1 MYDFTF
7 EDKFCKY
14 FVNLGQLYKEVLVSF
29 NTDKYLPRKTY
40 KISISLFYDEKLV
53 IEKVKKKKTLDQFAT
68 ECKLSR
74 HSWQLPCKII
84 TNGSIFNG
92 SEILFSKEYKYITTF
107 EFTRANN
114 ESDLYH
120 DVTFN

>member
-53 IEKVKKKKTLDQFAT
+53 IEKVKKKKKFLISLLQSANSVDTVGNFLA
-68 ECKLSR
+68 KL
-74 HSWQLPCKII
+74 
-84 TNGSIFNG
+84 
-92 SEILFSKEYKYITTF
+92 
-107 EFTRANN
+107 
-114 ESDLYH
+114 
-120 DVTFN
+120 

>member
-53 IEKVKKKKTLDQFAT
+53 IEKVKNKKLLISLLESANSVDTVGNFLA
-68 ECKLSR
+68 KL
-74 HSWQLPCKII
+74 
-84 TNGSIFNG
+84 
-92 SEILFSKEYKYITTF
+92 
-107 EFTRANN
+107 
-114 ESDLYH
+114 
-120 DVTFN
+120 

>member
-53 IEKVKKKKTLDQFAT
+53 IEKVKKKK
-68 ECKLSR
+68 KLLISLLQ
-74 HSWQLPCKII
+74 S
-84 TNGSIFNG
+84 
-92 SEILFSKEYKYITTF
+92 
-107 EFTRANN
+107 ANSVDTVGN
-114 ESDLYH
+114 FLAKL
-120 DVTFN
+120 

>member
-29 NTDKYLPRKTY
+29 NTDQYLPRKTY

-53 IEKVKKKKTLDQFAT
+53 IEKVKNK
-68 ECKLSR
+68 KLSLLE
-74 HSWQLPCKII
+74 S
-84 TNGSIFNG
+84 
-92 SEILFSKEYKYITTF
+92 
-107 EFTRANN
+107 ANSVDTVGN
-114 ESDLYH
+114 FLAKL
-120 DVTFN
+120 

>member
-14 FVNLGQLYKEVLVSF
+14 FFNLGQLYKEVLVSC

-53 IEKVKKKKTLDQFAT
+53 IEKVKKKKN
-68 ECKLSR
+68 S
-74 HSWQLPCKII
+74 
-84 TNGSIFNG
+84 
-92 SEILFSKEYKYITTF
+92 
-107 EFTRANN
+107 
-114 ESDLYH
+114 
-120 DVTFN
+120 

>member
-53 IEKVKKKKTLDQFAT
+53 IEKVKNK
-68 ECKLSR
+68 KLSLLE
-74 HSWQLPCKII
+74 S
-84 TNGSIFNG
+84 
-92 SEILFSKEYKYITTF
+92 
-107 EFTRANN
+107 ANSVDTVGN
-114 ESDLYH
+114 FLAKL
-120 DVTFN
+120 